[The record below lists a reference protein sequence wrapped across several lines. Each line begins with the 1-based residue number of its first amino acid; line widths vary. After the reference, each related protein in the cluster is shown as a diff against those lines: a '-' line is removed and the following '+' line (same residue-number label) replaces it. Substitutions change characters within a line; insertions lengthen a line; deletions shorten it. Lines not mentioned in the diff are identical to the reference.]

1 MKTLLNKKPNGP
13 AIWMFLAA
21 ILILVYI
28 GLMIV
33 LFLSHLKI
41 VYEHPLLLPIMNTI
55 FAALIPIAVSI
66 IAASVIA
73 RNEAISSCHE
83 IASVAAFLILMIFLN
98 ARESSAV
105 FESPILLALLNTVFL
120 YVIPLVMA
128 YIAAKNH
135 HATGVFAMLP

>member
-1 MKTLLNKKPNGP
+1 MKTLPNKKPNGP

-28 GLMIV
+28 GTMIV

-41 VYEHPLLLPIMNTI
+41 VYEPPLLLPIMNTI

-83 IASVAAFLILMIFLN
+83 IASVAEN
-98 ARESSAV
+98 T
-105 FESPILLALLNTVFL
+105 LLTHRPDVLSG
-120 YVIPLVMA
+120 M
-128 YIAAKNH
+128 
-135 HATGVFAMLP
+135 TGDKKGVPMSRTIGEAS